1 MAGTQGSDRDDGH
14 TRNLRRWVII
24 GAVIAVG
31 AIILAALGVWYV
43 FFYDLDVPPAPAL
56 DDALKVLLPTA
67 TPGQ

>member
-1 MAGTQGSDRDDGH
+1 MAGTQGSDRDDGP
-14 TRNLRRWVII
+14 TRNLRRWII
-24 GAVIAVG
+24 VGVVIAVG

-67 TPGQ
+67 TPG